1 MPNRAI
7 IDHEMFAK
15 LRERYQYSWILL
27 RELVRT
33 DFKLRYQGSAL
44 GYVWSLL
51 RPLFIFII
59 LYFVFIHFLRIQGG
73 QHWPVAMLLGIVLW
87 NFFGDIT
94 NGGVGA
100 IVGKGDLIRKVN
112 FPKYIIILAGS
123 FSALINLFFNL
134 IVIAV
139 FMILSRV
146 DLSWSALLTPLWIL
160 EIFIFAIGISFILS
174 TLFVKFRDVN
184 YIWEIIMQGLFYIS
198 PVVYPIA
205 MVVER
210 NVTIAQ
216 IIMLN
221 PVAQAIQGA
230 RHDLVDISNMTLT
243 QISGGNW
250 LINLVPLVIVLGTL
264 VLGIWL
270 FRKNSPNFAEEV

>member
-270 FRKNSPNFAEEV
+270 FRKNSPRFAEEV

>member
-243 QISGGNW
+243 QISGGNL